1 MLIGTQT
8 LSLETSSLSFCWMC
22 EFCVVTIVT
31 GGHVTYDIFRS
42 GSMAGF
48 QSLLA
53 KTTISQ
59 LLRALTSNDYF
70 LIIQVLLRLHRT
82 LP

>member
-8 LSLETSSLSFCWMC
+8 LSPETSLSSFCWMC
-22 EFCVVTIVT
+22 ECCVVTIAT
-31 GGHVTYDIFRS
+31 GGHVTYDIIRS

-53 KTTISQ
+53 RTTISQ

-70 LIIQVLLRLHRT
+70 LIVQVLLRLHRT
-82 LP
+82 FQ